1 MQLIDRNCVFKD
13 WNTLK
18 HKDDSQRNLYF
29 QWMQPSAIPSNWEN
43 ISKQNGDKNTFTTTE
58 HHFIRNSRV
67 LTVQK
72 ATLKELY
79 WILIT
84 TAENKPT
91 SKKYFDLSLD

>member
-58 HHFIRNSRV
+58 HLLFETQESLRF
-67 LTVQK
+67 
-72 ATLKELY
+72 
-79 WILIT
+79 
-84 TAENKPT
+84 
-91 SKKYFDLSLD
+91 KKQL